1 MKIQVKRF
9 ALKRNGHIYK
19 AGEVVEIPDNEAL
32 ALIESA
38 PSEFEQIII
47 PDVIDHGNEGTGT
60 TLEEMTYGD
69 LKAKAKE
76 LELEFAGNISKKD
89 LVALIAEKL
98 AKSDE
103 GHTCGDGETNN
114 LPPANL
120 TSTIV

>member
-9 ALKRNGHIYK
+9 ALKRNGHTYK
-19 AGEVVEIPDNEAL
+19 AGEVVEIPDDEAR

-47 PDVIDHGNEGTGT
+47 PSVEDPDSGGNGTS
-60 TLEEMTYGD
+60 LEDLTYGE

-76 LELEFAGNISKKD
+76 LELEFPGNISKKD
-89 LVALIAEKL
+89 LVALIVEKL

-103 GHTCGDGETNN
+103 SNDGEEGENK
-114 LPPANL
+114 LPAANL
-120 TSTIV
+120 TGAIV

>member
-9 ALKRNGHIYK
+9 ALKRNGHTYK
-19 AGEVVEIPDNEAL
+19 AGEVVEIPDDEAR

-47 PDVIDHGNEGTGT
+47 PSVEDPDNGGNGTSLGD
-60 TLEEMTYGD
+60 LTYGE

-76 LELEFAGNISKKD
+76 LELEFPGNISKKD
-89 LVALIAEKL
+89 LVTLIVEKL

-103 GHTCGDGETNN
+103 NNGGEEGENK
-114 LPPANL
+114 LPAANL
-120 TSTIV
+120 TGAIV